1 MTIEIQ
7 LSTLHVL
14 NVLHVLHVLQM
25 TSNVFEHLRIVAL
38 VAQDVCVDVR
48 SEVCD
53 AVRVAYQGCSGFE
66 PLHTRYWK
74 CRKAINIWQ
83 IKICQSQQKTI
94 WEIHRLSAPYPSYPS
109 SKVKFFSLQSWLGA
123 LVAGHH
129 ERADTSTSI
138 GTRPSILRRIQDMFV
153 VFCSGELLSLTWL
166 SFIKLHYRSVSFD
179 SSYSISSK
187 PPEASIQAIR
197 TIRSKVAELNG
208 SFWQVP
214 PL

>member
-66 PLHTRYWK
+66 PLHTRY
-74 CRKAINIWQ
+74 
-83 IKICQSQQKTI
+83 
-94 WEIHRLSAPYPSYPS
+94 
-109 SKVKFFSLQSWLGA
+109 
-123 LVAGHH
+123 
-129 ERADTSTSI
+129 
-138 GTRPSILRRIQDMFV
+138 
-153 VFCSGELLSLTWL
+153 
-166 SFIKLHYRSVSFD
+166 
-179 SSYSISSK
+179 
-187 PPEASIQAIR
+187 
-197 TIRSKVAELNG
+197 
-208 SFWQVP
+208 
-214 PL
+214 